1 LPILPPPA
9 PDVYW
14 TMDRIVQNALPDE
27 AGRHPANVPE
37 LIGKRDV
44 KFHAILPD
52 FTPANEPGVKQS
64 ALALVR
70 EQQGFLDV
78 AAVKSFDF
86 TNGMTVSA
94 WVKIEDGSALMNILS
109 CAEDVPAPRGGW
121 TLAYSYGNVVFKA
134 VDSVGKMQRVASPK
148 DSVPARAWV
157 HISAVA
163 DASMLRIYL
172 NGVEAASAPFAGP
185 IRMADTP
192 MVIGNHAGIGSFR
205 HAQCPAFG
213 GLMDEVKIFQKP
225 LSAAEVMAESESA
238 LKDSPVNGT
247 SSTVFRPMSD
257 S

>member
-1 LPILPPPA
+1 MGFAMVPSSDRGPSVAATEPQPGDAAPIRPLPILPPPA

-14 TMDRIVQNALPDE
+14 TMDRIVQNA
-27 AGRHPANVPE
+27 
-37 LIGKRDV
+37 
-44 KFHAILPD
+44 LPD

-94 WVKIEDGSALMNILS
+94 WVKIEDRSALMNILS
-109 CAEDVPAPRGGW
+109 CAEDVPAPKGGW

-134 VDSVGKMQRVASPK
+134 VDSVGKLQGVASSK

-163 DASMLRIYL
+163 DASMLQIYL

-213 GLMDEVKIFQKP
+213 GLLDEVKIFQKP
-225 LSAAEVMAESESA
+225 LGAAEVMAESESA
-238 LKDSPVNGT
+238 LSPI
-247 SSTVFRPMSD
+247 D
-257 S
+257 